1 MKTSKEV
8 SQWVLATCYWLL
20 LASYPVLAQEPMPP
34 VVVVPAVEPT
44 VPALLEI
51 VGPVEIKLGQFI
63 DFEAKGG
70 EGKAIRWR
78 FIGAGDVVPLFRL
91 AKDEPRK
98 IEIGYLPGK
107 WTLECTV
114 SDGVN
119 FYEDSHT
126 FTIEVGV
133 GPDPVVPPKPV
144 TLAELAGKDAP
155 EVRAVYAKLDEGLKA
170 GSIDSL
176 ELFEATEEVLLK
188 DANLE
193 AHGATAAIVKRL
205 GGKTL
210 EQVKVEVPKIVA
222 ELGAGP
228 SPVGK
233 RHIVILR
240 ETSDDTPEQA
250 RAWNLL
256 RSGENASYI
265 KAKGHKL
272 EILDDD
278 SVDQDGQPSK
288 LVEQLKPLASS
299 LPFMFILEPSDGR
312 PLHSQAAPA
321 TAAQIMEVIKSHG
334 G

>member
-1 MKTSKEV
+1 MKTYGLF
-8 SQWVLATCYWLL
+8 LALL
-20 LASYPVLAQEPMPP
+20 FAGSVFAQDPPMPVP
-34 VVVVPAVEPT
+34 PPVVVPAV
-44 VPALLEI
+44 I
-51 VGPVEIKLGQFI
+51 VELSVEGPVEFKYGDWIEL
-63 DFEAKGG
+63 EAKGG
-70 EGKAIRWR
+70 PIGPIRWR
-78 FIGAGDVVPLFRL
+78 FVGAAEVSPRFRFPE
-91 AKDEPRK
+91 KDNQRK
-98 IEIGYLPGK
+98 IELSYQPGK
-107 WTLECTV
+107 WTLEVLAADDKTIET
-114 SDGVN
+114 DT
-119 FYEDSHT
+119 HT
-126 FTIEVGV
+126 FTIEGGV
-133 GPDPVVPPKPV
+133 GPDPIIPPKPL
-144 TLAELAGKDAP
+144 TLAELAGKDATA
-155 EVRAVYAKLDEGLKA
+155 VRSVYAKLDEGLKA

-188 DANLE
+188 DAKLE

-210 EQVKVEVPKIVA
+210 EQVKVEVAKIVA
-222 ELGAGP
+222 ELGVAP

-321 TAAQIMEVIKSHG
+321 TAAQIMEVIKNHG